1 MRNNV
6 HFRREELLKNA
17 ISSDSPLSELSLIHL
32 LVLQFSFPFFIN
44 FQFFKSSNS
53 FILTSL
59 CLHQYLLI
67 TAFTPVAHLESK
79 TAFFSRAIFGTV
91 TVNQLSQ
98 SDVLLAAAFLVP
110 DSWST
115 HPSVRP
121 QPALTIL
128 CLSCPYE
135 YHHSNPHLGVCRT
148 NRWLMLCGRT
158 CL

>member
-32 LVLQFSFPFFIN
+32 LVLQFFFPFFIN

-110 DSWST
+110 DS
-115 HPSVRP
+115 
-121 QPALTIL
+121 
-128 CLSCPYE
+128 
-135 YHHSNPHLGVCRT
+135 
-148 NRWLMLCGRT
+148 
-158 CL
+158 